1 MPVWRP
7 RRPRQLPKW
16 RLRWHSDGSKIS
28 LVAAAAEEVA
38 KEAKEVEEVE
48 EAGGA
53 GGAEQAEQVEA
64 DGQGAGESVQGRCS
78 MR

>member
-1 MPVWRP
+1 M
-7 RRPRQLPKW
+7 
-16 RLRWHSDGSKIS
+16 
-28 LVAAAAEEVA
+28 AAAAEEVA

-48 EAGGA
+48 EA